1 MLIPRKNHVNLVLLL
16 ATVLLYP
23 GVHCLS
29 LLKMEPSATR
39 ADEGNTMFSQTSKAT
54 RLARQLI
61 RIESITPNDNGCQ
74 AVVQEHLEKLG
85 FACETLNYHEV
96 TNLWAV
102 KGSNNKKP
110 FVIFAGH
117 TDVVPPGPLEK
128 WTYPPFEGAL
138 VDGILFGRG
147 AVDMKGGIASF
158 LVGLESFLSKC
169 PDHEGSVGVLLTSN
183 EEGEAIY
190 GTKEV
195 VSELTRRGT
204 VIDMCI
210 VGEPSSTEKTGDI
223 IKVGRRGS
231 LGGELTIHGIQGHVA
246 YPHLSR
252 NPIHESLGALRDMVD
267 TQWDQGTEDFDPT
280 TFQISNISSG
290 TGAANIV
297 PGFKTVVFNF
307 RYSPASTEQQLKDR
321 VKAILD
327 GHALNYDLYWTD
339 SSKPYETPRDSE
351 LVQAAL
357 ASAMEVTGSESK
369 ACTSGGTSDGRFLSA
384 VGAQVIEV
392 GPINKTIHKIN
403 EHVATAD
410 LDVLAKLY
418 ENLLFR
424 LLCKRHSNAQEH
436 NVNDE

>member
-1 MLIPRKNHVNLVLLL
+1 MIIKRTYYINLVILIFG
-16 ATVLLYP
+16 TVLLYP
-23 GVHCLS
+23 GVSCLS
-29 LLKMEPSATR
+29 LLPMESSTIKV
-39 ADEGNTMFSQTSKAT
+39 DEMNAMISPISKAA

-74 AVVQEHLEKLG
+74 RVVQERLGKLG
-85 FACETLNYHEV
+85 FACETLKYHDV

-102 KGSNNKKP
+102 KGDSNRKP
-110 FVIFAGH
+110 LVVFAGH
-117 TDVVPPGPLEK
+117 TDVVPPGPREK

-138 VDGILFGRG
+138 VDGVLFGRG

-158 LVGLESFLSKC
+158 LVGLESFLSKY
-169 PDHEGSVGVLLTSN
+169 PEHEGSIGVLLTSD
-183 EEGEAIY
+183 EEGEALY

-210 VGEPSSTEKTGDI
+210 VGEPSSTDNIGDI
-223 IKVGRRGS
+223 VKVGRRGS

-246 YPHLSR
+246 YPHLSK
-252 NPIHESLGALRDMVD
+252 NPIHESLGALKEMVD
-267 TQWDQGTEDFDPT
+267 THWDHGTEDFQPT
-280 TFQISNISSG
+280 TFQISNMNSG
-290 TGAANIV
+290 TGAPNIV
-297 PGFKTVVFNF
+297 PGFKKVVFNF

-327 GHALNYDLYWTD
+327 SHALDYDLYWTET
-339 SSKPYETPRDSE
+339 SKPYETPRDSE
-351 LVQAAL
+351 LVKAAL
-357 ASAMEVTGSESK
+357 ASATQATGSESK

-384 VGAQVIEV
+384 AGAQVIEV

-403 EHVATAD
+403 EHVAVAD
-410 LDVLAKLY
+410 LDALAKLY

-424 LLCKRHSNAQEH
+424 LLCKKHLAAQEK
-436 NVNDE
+436 

>member
-1 MLIPRKNHVNLVLLL
+1 MLIAKTNYVNLVLL
-16 ATVLLYP
+16 ATALLYP
-23 GVHCLS
+23 SVQCLS
-29 LLKMEPSATR
+29 VLKIEPSVTR
-39 ADEGNTMFSQTSKAT
+39 VDEETTMSALTSKAT

-61 RIESITPNDNGCQ
+61 RIESVTPNDNGCQ
-74 AVVQEHLEKLG
+74 GVVRDHLEELG
-85 FACETLNYHEV
+85 FACETQKYHDV

-102 KGSNNKKP
+102 KGNHNEKP
-110 FVIFAGH
+110 LVVFAGH

-158 LVGLESFLSKC
+158 LVGLESFLSKF
-169 PDHEGSVGVLLTSN
+169 PDHRGSIGVLLTSD
-183 EEGEAIY
+183 EEGEAKY

-223 IKVGRRGS
+223 VKVGRRGS

-246 YPHLSR
+246 YPHLSK
-252 NPIHESLGALRDMVD
+252 NPIHESLGALKDMVD
-267 TQWDQGTEDFDPT
+267 TQWDQGTEDFHPT

-290 TGAANIV
+290 TGATNIV
-297 PGFKTVVFNF
+297 PGFKRVVFNF

-327 GHALNYDLYWTD
+327 GHALDYDLYWTD

-357 ASAMEVTGSESK
+357 ASVAEVTGEESK
-369 ACTSGGTSDGRFLSA
+369 ACTSGGTSDGRFLAA
-384 VGAQVIEV
+384 VGAQVIEI

-410 LDVLAKLY
+410 LDILADIY
-418 ENLLFR
+418 ENLLVR
-424 LLCKRHSNAQEH
+424 LLCKEHSNAKQDI
-436 NVNDE
+436 VNEE